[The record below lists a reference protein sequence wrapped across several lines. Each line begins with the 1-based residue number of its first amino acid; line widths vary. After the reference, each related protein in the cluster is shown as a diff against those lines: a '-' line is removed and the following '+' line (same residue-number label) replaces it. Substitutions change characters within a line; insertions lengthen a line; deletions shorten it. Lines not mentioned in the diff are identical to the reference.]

1 MQCRGR
7 TLGTHLWLTLRGY
20 NSPADDFDMD
30 PALIAQLLDQ
40 SWDERLMPAVD
51 RHTYIH

>member
-7 TLGTHLWLTLRGY
+7 TLGTQLWLTLRGY

-40 SWDERLMPAVD
+40 SWDERLMPAMD
-51 RHTYIH
+51 IHT